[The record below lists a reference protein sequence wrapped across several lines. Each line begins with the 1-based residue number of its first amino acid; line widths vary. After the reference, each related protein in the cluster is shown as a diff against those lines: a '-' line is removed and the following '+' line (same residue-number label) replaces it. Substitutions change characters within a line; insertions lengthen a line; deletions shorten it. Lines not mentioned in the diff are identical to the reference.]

1 MKKILLSFALAV
13 VAVAPPAQAQPA
25 VDDQHLAPLV
35 MAAGGETRYLNFQIG
50 ADAFGGPSQ
59 GGVNF
64 IAGVN
69 ATLLYRVCDLFWVGI
84 RPALHYGYR
93 EDSSYEAT
101 WLHADAAF
109 HFNILKEPVRLYV
122 VGAGGYTAALD
133 GDLYRGLAHGWSV
146 FGGLGAAWRF
156 DGPLGLFIEL
166 GFRGAGAKR
175 DETVLDLDPNGDPQ
189 CTSRITCLDYKT
201 KTVTRDLGLTVFTV
215 NIGLVFQQ

>member
-1 MKKILLSFALAV
+1 MKKILLSVVLTLA
-13 VAVAPPAQAQPA
+13 AGAGAARAQPA
-25 VDDQHLAPLV
+25 AGDQQPAPLV
-35 MAAGGETRYLNFQIG
+35 MAEGGEIHYLNFQIG

-69 ATLLYRVCDLFWVGI
+69 ATLLYRICDLLWVGI

-93 EDSSYEAT
+93 EGTPYEAT

-109 HFNILKEPVRLYV
+109 HLNFLQEPVRLYV

-146 FGGLGAAWRF
+146 FGGLGTAWRF

-175 DETVLDLDPNGDPQ
+175 DETVLDLGLNGEPQ
-189 CTSRITCLDYKT
+189 CTSRLTCLDYKT
-201 KTVTRDLGLTVFTV
+201 KIVTRDLGLTVFTI